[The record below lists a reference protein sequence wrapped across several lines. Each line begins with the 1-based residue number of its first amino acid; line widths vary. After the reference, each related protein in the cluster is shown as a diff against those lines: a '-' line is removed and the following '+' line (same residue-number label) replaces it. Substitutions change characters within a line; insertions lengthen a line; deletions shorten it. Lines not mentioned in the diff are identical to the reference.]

1 MRKWIISN
9 MQMIINSC
17 RGSLEPY
24 KSFVLSIISKKDR
37 QKGMNNQENILKPLR
52 AYFKNNP

>member
-1 MRKWIISN
+1 

-24 KSFVLSIISKKDR
+24 KSYVLSIISKKDR
-37 QKGMNNQENILKPLR
+37 QRGMNNQENILKPLR
-52 AYFKNNP
+52 AYFKNNPEI